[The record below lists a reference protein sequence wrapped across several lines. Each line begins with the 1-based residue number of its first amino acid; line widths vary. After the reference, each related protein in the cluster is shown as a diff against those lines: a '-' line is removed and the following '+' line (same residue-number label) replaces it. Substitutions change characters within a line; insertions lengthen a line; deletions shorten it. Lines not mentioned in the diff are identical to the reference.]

1 MAAQPAPNADKSVD
15 EIMSKLLMTEL
26 RNINDAKDAFTN
38 AQKLIKLIS
47 DSQNNKEVLSVPG
60 RTFGYLPLFTSND
73 KLSDTLKDSLI
84 DKIGEY
90 ISEGLKLMKKQ
101 PVVAA
106 PQEQGGGKKSKKDKD
121 RKKVRGGAVPD
132 FINNVAAFQNVG
144 GLLATASPLDNA
156 QQMIPAIYNAGSFNA
171 GLLMPTSAQGL
182 PMSYN
187 LVTNPQTAGLS
198 AQSGGKAKKNRDKDD
213 KKKRKYTENAVM

>member
-187 LVTNPQTAGLS
+187 LVTNPQTAGSS
-198 AQSGGKAKKNRDKDD
+198 AQSGGKAKKNRDKDE
-213 KKKRKYTENAVM
+213 KKKRK